1 MQPLTPSQALQKIKT
16 YCAYQERSHQEVK
29 DKLYGFGL
37 YKKDVEP
44 IMAELIEENY
54 LNEERFAQ
62 MFVGGKFRIKQ
73 WGRIKIINELKQ
85 KKVSPYNI
93 KIALRE
99 IDEPTYLQTL
109 EKMALKKWESLRA
122 DQYIV
127 REEKTTKYLMQKG
140 YEINLIREVLQKIRN
155 KK

>member
-140 YEINLIREVLQKIRN
+140 YEINLIREVLQKIRS